1 MKVELSNNEKDF
13 VLDLLKQ
20 ETRVDGR
27 KLLQFRDVE
36 ITFGESLG
44 HVEVSL
50 GKTKVIVRVSAEVTK
65 PYEDRPYEGIFLMTT
80 DVSSMASPIFENNRQ
95 SDEETLISRVIE
107 KAIRRSNAL
116 DVESLC
122 IAAGKACWMVRADVH
137 FINYDGGLID
147 ATCIGA
153 IAALMHYR
161 RPDTSIDGD
170 RVIVHPIE
178 ERAPVPLSILHVPL
192 CVTFSFF
199 DDSIMLV
206 DATAQEEALR
216 TSEMVITL
224 NKNREVCQMLKPGGR
239 SIDAVEVINC
249 ANIAYQTV
257 VELTDMIHRRL
268 KEDDKIRNR
277 GNIVNLSA
285 ENKRE

>member
-13 VLDLLKQ
+13 VLGLLKQ

-27 KLLQFRDVE
+27 KLLQLRDVE

-170 RVIVHPIE
+170 KVIVHPIE
-178 ERAPVPLSILHVPL
+178 ERAPIPLSILHVPL
-192 CVTFSFF
+192 CITFSFF

-257 VELTDMIHRRL
+257 SDLTDMIHRRL

>member
-13 VLDLLKQ
+13 VLGLLKQ

-27 KLLQFRDVE
+27 KLLQLRDVE

-170 RVIVHPIE
+170 KVIVHPIE
-178 ERAPVPLSILHVPL
+178 ERAPIPLSILHVPL
-192 CVTFSFF
+192 CITFSFF

-257 VELTDMIHRRL
+257 ADLTDMIHRRL